1 MLVCCRINPEA
12 YANETGVAKVWMWWP
27 MPTDLVYS
35 DLAAGRLDAAL
46 QDEVAASE
54 GFLKQPAGKD
64 FAFAGSSVKDKN
76 TSVTAPV

>member
-1 MLVCCRINPEA
+1 MVA
-12 YANETGVAKVWMWWP
+12 YANQ
-27 MPTDLVYS
+27 DLVYS

-54 GFLKQPAGKD
+54 GFCQPAGKD
-64 FAFAGSSVKDKN
+64 FAFAGPSVKDKN

>member
-1 MLVCCRINPEA
+1 MA
-12 YANETGVAKVWMWWP
+12 YANQ
-27 MPTDLVYS
+27 DLVYS

-64 FAFAGSSVKDKN
+64 FALQAHPVKDKKYFGDG
-76 TSVTAPV
+76 TGVGLRKR

>member
-1 MLVCCRINPEA
+1 MPTNGGAAVGVDVVA
-12 YANETGVAKVWMWWP
+12 YANR
-27 MPTDLVYS
+27 DLIYS

-64 FAFAGSSVKDKN
+64 YAFAGPSVKDKKN
-76 TSVTAPV
+76 TSAMVPASACAKKMAS

>member
-1 MLVCCRINPEA
+1 MLTTA
-12 YANETGVAKVWMWWP
+12 GAAGALTWWL
-27 MPTDLVYS
+27 TRTEDLIYS

-64 FAFAGSSVKDKN
+64 FAFAGPSVKDKS
-76 TSVTAPV
+76 TLATAPVSACVRTTPS